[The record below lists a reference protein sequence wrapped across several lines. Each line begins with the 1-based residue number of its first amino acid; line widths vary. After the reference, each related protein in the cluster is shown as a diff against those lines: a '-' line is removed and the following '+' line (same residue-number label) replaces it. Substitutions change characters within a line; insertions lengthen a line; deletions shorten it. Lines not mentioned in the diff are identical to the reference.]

1 MIKIR
6 SKYKPVRILYFILFI
21 FLSTTVPAQ
30 EFLCTVDVSSTQVQG
45 SDRQVYDDMKNSLME
60 FVNNRIW
67 TNYEFKVGERIEC
80 TMVITITERVST
92 DVFKARLNIVA
103 SRPIYMSS
111 YNSPLLNY
119 VDNSFDF
126 EYVQFQALDYQEN
139 NFSSN
144 LTSVVAYYLYMILG
158 LDFDSF
164 SESGGTPFYEKA
176 EAIVNTAQNSAYK
189 GWKAFETQK
198 NRYWLVENYTNNS
211 YSDLRK
217 FLYDYH
223 RLGLDMM
230 SDKTDEGRAN
240 ILESLKYL
248 QNVYDDKPGL
258 FALKLMLDAKSD
270 EIVNIFK
277 EANPKEKTD
286 AINIMKE
293 IDPANSSKYSKIT
306 ERN

>member
-1 MIKIR
+1 MR
-6 SKYKPVRILYFILFI
+6 VAALI
-21 FLSTTVPAQ
+21 FFMLISTSIFSQ
-30 EFLCTVDVSSTQVQG
+30 EFLCSVDVTATQVQG
-45 SDRQVYDDMKNSLME
+45 SDRQVYDDMKNALME
-60 FVNNRIW
+60 FINNRKW
-67 TNYEFKVGERIEC
+67 TTYDFKVEERIEC

-92 DVFKARLNIVA
+92 DLFKAKLNIVA

-119 VDNSFDF
+119 VDNKFDF
-126 EYVQFQALDYQEN
+126 EYVQFQALEYQEN
-139 NFSSN
+139 DFSSN

-164 SESGGTPFYEKA
+164 SPNGGTPFYEKA
-176 EAIVNTAQNSAYK
+176 EAIVNAAQNESFS
-189 GWKAFETQK
+189 GWKAFESQK
-198 NRYWLVENYTNNS
+198 NRYWLVENYSNNS
-211 YSDLRK
+211 YGDLRK

-230 SDKTDEGRAN
+230 ADKTEEGRAK
-240 ILESLKYL
+240 ILSSLTYL
-248 QNVYDDKPGL
+248 QNVHKDKPGL
-258 FALKLMLDAKSD
+258 FALKLILDAKNN

-277 EANPKEKTD
+277 EGNPKEKTD

-293 IDPANSSKYSKIT
+293 VDPANSSKYSKIN

>member
-1 MIKIR
+1 M
-6 SKYKPVRILYFILFI
+6 
-21 FLSTTVPAQ
+21 
-30 EFLCTVDVSSTQVQG
+30 
-45 SDRQVYDDMKNSLME
+45 YDDMKNSVME
-60 FVNNRIW
+60 FVNNRKW

-103 SRPIYMSS
+103 SRPIYRSS

-164 SESGGTPFYEKA
+164 SEFGGTPFYEKA
-176 EAIVNTAQNSAYK
+176 EAIVNAAQNSSYK
-189 GWKAFETQK
+189 GWKAFENQK
-198 NRYWLVENYTNNS
+198 NRYWFVENYTNNS
-211 YSDLRK
+211 YVGLRS

-230 SDKTDEGRAN
+230 SDKTEEGRAT

-248 QNVYDDKPGL
+248 QNIYDDKPGL
-258 FALKLMLDAKSD
+258 FALKLMLDAKND

-293 IDPANSSKYSKIT
+293 IDPANSSKYSKIN

>member
-1 MIKIR
+1 M
-6 SKYKPVRILYFILFI
+6 RIFSFVLFI
-21 FLSTTVPAQ
+21 FLSVTVPAQ
-30 EFLCTVDVSSTQVQG
+30 EFLCTVDVSSSQVQG
-45 SDRQVYDDMKNSLME
+45 SDRQVYDDMKNSVME
-60 FVNNRIW
+60 FVNNRKW

-103 SRPIYMSS
+103 SRPIYRSS

-164 SESGGTPFYEKA
+164 SEFGGTPFYEKA
-176 EAIVNTAQNSAYK
+176 EAIVNAAQNSSYK
-189 GWKAFETQK
+189 GWKAFENQK
-198 NRYWLVENYTNNS
+198 NRYWFVENYTNNS
-211 YSDLRK
+211 YVGLRS

-230 SDKTDEGRAN
+230 SDKTEEGRAT

-248 QNVYDDKPGL
+248 QNIYDDKPGL
-258 FALKLMLDAKSD
+258 FALKLMLDAKND

-293 IDPANSSKYSKIT
+293 IDPANSSKYSKIN